1 MNPNRD
7 QLSPLAAYDAG
18 VDRGELQEDHGQRL
32 ALTELE
38 RLHYAL
44 LANQT
49 DGLFGRVIARFQ
61 KPKSPRGLYLW
72 GGVGRGKTFLMDMFF
87 DSLPFAEKMRL
98 HFHRFMGK
106 VHRELAQT
114 RDQTDPL
121 EKVAERLSGSARVLC
136 FDEFFVA
143 DIGDAMILAR
153 LLDHLFARGLTLV
166 TTSNVPPS
174 GLYKDGLQ
182 RAKFLP
188 AIALLEQHCEVLH
201 LDIPTDYRLRALT
214 AAPLYLHPHNEDSEA
229 ALGHFFDQVVPGGA
243 VAGMPI
249 TIEGRPIPTRQR
261 GDGTVW
267 FEFADLCEGPRSAA
281 DYIEIARS
289 FNTVLIS
296 GVPAMGELNNDAA
309 RRFITLVDEFYDRRV
324 NLVLSAEQPILTL
337 YQGERLAFEFERTV
351 SRLIEMQSAEYLA
364 EPHRP

>member
-1 MNPNRD
+1 MIGN
-7 QLSPLAAYDAG
+7 QSALTPLAAYDAG
-18 VDRGELQEDHGQRL
+18 VDSGQLTEDHGQRL

-44 LANQT
+44 LANEPE
-49 DGLFGRVIARFQ
+49 GLFGRVIARFQ
-61 KPKSPRGLYLW
+61 KPQSPRGLYLW

-87 DSLPFAEKMRL
+87 DSLPFAEKTRL

-106 VHRELAQT
+106 VHHELAQT
-114 RDQTDPL
+114 KDQQDPL
-121 EKVAERLSGSARVLC
+121 EKVAERLAGSARVLC
-136 FDEFFVA
+136 FDEFFVS

-153 LLDHLFARGLTLV
+153 LMEHLFARGLTLV
-166 TTSNVPPS
+166 ATSNVPPS

-182 RAKFLP
+182 RARFLP
-188 AIALLEQHCEVLH
+188 AIALLEKHCEVLH

-214 AAPLYLHPHNEDSEA
+214 SASLYLHPHSAQTET
-229 ALGHFFDQVVPGGA
+229 ALAEFFDKVVPGGA
-243 VAGMPI
+243 VQGMPI

-296 GVPAMGELNNDAA
+296 AVPAMNEMNNDAA
-309 RRFITLVDEFYDRRV
+309 RRFLTLVDEFYDRRV
-324 NLVLSAEQPILTL
+324 NLVLSAALPVLEL

-364 EPHRP
+364 EPHRA

>member
-1 MNPNRD
+1 M
-7 QLSPLAAYDAG
+7 
-18 VDRGELQEDHGQRL
+18 
-32 ALTELE
+32 
-38 RLHYAL
+38 
-44 LANQT
+44 
-49 DGLFGRVIARFQ
+49 
-61 KPKSPRGLYLW
+61 
-72 GGVGRGKTFLMDMFF
+72 
-87 DSLPFAEKMRL
+87 
-98 HFHRFMGK
+98 
-106 VHRELAQT
+106 HRELAQT

-324 NLVLSAEQPILTL
+324 NLVLSAEQPVLTL